1 MIKKWRKKIS
11 KVKKTMLLEN
21 IKNGELPK
29 KDAIIDEPVEPAKFT
44 VRKYKPRFVRVT
56 AYKLPEDSKIH
67 CCDGTELTGVAGDYY
82 VCLDDVHELVV
93 SSAMFRKLFLL
104 KTDDEKI

>member
-1 MIKKWRKKIS
+1 MTKKWRKKIS
-11 KVKKTMLLEN
+11 KVKKTMFEN
-21 IKNGELPK
+21 VKNGELPK
-29 KDAIIDEPVEPAKFT
+29 KDTVEEEVVEPVKFT

-67 CCDGTELTGVAGDYY
+67 CCDGTELMGVAGDYY

-93 SSAMFRKLFLL
+93 TSAMFRKLFLL

>member
-1 MIKKWRKKIS
+1 MTRRWRKKIH
-11 KVKKTMLLEN
+11 KVKKTMNLEN

-29 KDAIIDEPVEPAKFT
+29 KQNLDEETIEPVKFT
-44 VRKYKPRFVRVT
+44 VRKYRPRFVRVT

-67 CCDGTELTGVAGDYY
+67 CCDGTELTGLAGDFY
-82 VCLDDVHELVV
+82 VCLDDVHELVI

-104 KTDDEKI
+104 KTDDEIV